1 MESFV
6 LGSELHPE
14 DMYNIVDQTP
24 IIEDW
29 SPVVRCREALEHL
42 LSEER
47 PIYGV
52 STGFGQLANKWIDRN
67 HLGQLQVNLIR
78 SHAAGMGDVVPKEIT
93 KTAMKLLANSLA
105 KGRSGIRR
113 QTLELLISMIQ
124 KDIVPVSYQLGSLG
138 ASGDLAPLAHIAL
151 ALIGEGEVHG
161 DSRLSAQVLKEN
173 GLEPVTLEAKE
184 GLALINGTH
193 FITAYSL
200 HILRDARKLLLQSA
214 VSSMLTLEA
223 LKGTDAAFDDRIHE
237 LRKQKGQRE
246 VAKLLMK
253 LLHGSHILESH
264 HDPLVDHKVQDPYVL
279 RCIPQVNGA
288 IQDAVEYLEQI
299 VSREVNAVTDN
310 PLIFHESSEV
320 ISGGN
325 FHAEPLALPL
335 EMVNM
340 ALVELGNITE
350 RRLDRLV
357 HPATTEL
364 PAFLAS
370 DPGVE
375 SGYMIAHYT
384 AAAILNKMR
393 VLAHPAVTD
402 NTPTSGS
409 QEDHVSMG
417 MNSATK
423 LYIVLGLARKIVAM
437 EVLFAV
443 RGLNMQ
449 QRPRSSDILEN
460 IIEYI
465 NSKIPYVAEDHYTR
479 KDLIR
484 AEELLLSPEFSKF
497 LEDQLT

>member
-1 MESFV
+1 MDTFELGAELDSESMYGILSAEPEMRNWERV
-6 LGSELHPE
+6 EL
-14 DMYNIVDQTP
+14 
-24 IIEDW
+24 
-29 SPVVRCREALEHL
+29 CRRSLDHL
-42 LSEER
+42 IGEER

-52 STGFGQLANKWIDRN
+52 STGFGQLANRWIDRDK
-67 HLGQLQVNLIR
+67 LGQLQVNLIR
-78 SHAAGMGDVVPKEIT
+78 SHAAGMGEVIPREVT

-105 KGRSGIRR
+105 KGHSGIRR
-113 QTLELLISMIQ
+113 RTLQLLVDLIR

-138 ASGDLAPLAHIAL
+138 ASGDLAPLAHVAL
-151 ALIGEGEVHG
+151 VLIGEGEVHG
-161 DSRLSAQVLKEN
+161 DGRPTVEILQEN
-173 GLEPVTLEAKE
+173 GLEPVVLEAKE

-193 FITAYSL
+193 FITAYAL
-200 HILRDARKLLLQSA
+200 HILRDVRKLLDQSA
-214 VSSMLTLEA
+214 VASALTIEA
-223 LKGTDAAFDDRIHE
+223 LRGTDAAFDPRIHE
-237 LRKQKGQRE
+237 LRKQRGQQEIAR
-246 VAKLLMK
+246 KMRDLLQ
-253 LLHGSHILESH
+253 GSLILESH

-288 IQDAVEYLEQI
+288 ILDAVEYLETV

-310 PLIFHESSEV
+310 PLIFPDSAEV

-325 FHAEPLALPL
+325 FHAEPLALPI
-335 EMVNM
+335 ETVNM

-357 HPATTEL
+357 HPATKEL

-384 AAAILNKMR
+384 AAAILNRMR

-423 LYIVLGLARKIVAM
+423 LYTVLGLARKLVAL
-437 EVLFAV
+437 ELLFAV

-449 QRPRSSDILEN
+449 ERPRSSERLERV
-460 IIEYI
+460 IDLV
-465 NSKIPYVAEDHYTR
+465 NSRIPYVAEDHLTR
-479 KDLIR
+479 DDMVR
-484 AEELLLSPEFSKF
+484 AEELLMGDELLSA
-497 LEDQLT
+497 

>member
-1 MESFV
+1 MDTFELGAELDSESMYGI
-6 LGSELHPE
+6 LSAEPE
-14 DMYNIVDQTP
+14 VRNWEKV
-24 IIEDW
+24 E
-29 SPVVRCREALEHL
+29 RCRHSLDHL
-42 LSEER
+42 IGEER

-52 STGFGQLANKWIDRN
+52 STGFGQLANRWIDRDK
-67 HLGQLQVNLIR
+67 LGQLQVNLIR
-78 SHAAGMGDVVPKEIT
+78 SHAAGMGEVIPREIT

-105 KGRSGIRR
+105 KGHSGIRR
-113 QTLELLISMIQ
+113 QTLQLLVDLIRH
-124 KDIVPVSYQLGSLG
+124 DIVPVSYQLGSLG
-138 ASGDLAPLAHIAL
+138 ASGDLAPLAHVAL
-151 ALIGEGEVHG
+151 VLIGEGEVHG
-161 DSRLSAQVLKEN
+161 DDRPTDEILREN
-173 GLEPVTLEAKE
+173 GLEPVVLEAKE

-193 FITAYSL
+193 FITAYAL
-200 HILRDARKLLLQSA
+200 HILRDVRKLLDQSA
-214 VSSMLTLEA
+214 VASALTIEA
-223 LKGTDAAFDDRIHE
+223 LRGTDAAFDPRIHE
-237 LRKQKGQRE
+237 LRRQRGQQEIAR
-246 VAKLLMK
+246 KMRDLLQ
-253 LLHGSHILESH
+253 GSLILESH

-288 IQDAVEYLEQI
+288 ILDAVEYLETV

-310 PLIFHESSEV
+310 PLIFPDSAEV

-325 FHAEPLALPL
+325 FHAEPLALPI
-335 EMVNM
+335 ETVNM

-357 HPATTEL
+357 HPATKEL

-384 AAAILNKMR
+384 AAAVLNRMR

-423 LYIVLGLARKIVAM
+423 LYTVLGLARKLVAL
-437 EVLFAV
+437 ELLFAV

-449 QRPRSSDILEN
+449 ERPRSSERLERV
-460 IIEYI
+460 IDFV
-465 NSKIPYVAEDHYTR
+465 NSRIPYVAEDHLTR
-479 KDLIR
+479 DDMVR
-484 AEELLLSPEFSKF
+484 AEELLMGDELLSA
-497 LEDQLT
+497 